1 MDTIRTRWQKSSYC
15 AQGDSC
21 LHVAASPDHHVR
33 LTESSDPS
41 GAILTLTPAAFENLI
56 AALKSHTTPTSVTIA
71 PAHDHDAALRIH
83 HPHAPTPTTI
93 TTTPRKWHAFALGA
107 RAGEFD
113 HLLARRPSQSGSTT
127 DPGSSPTPTP
137 SRDPR
142 CLRQP
147 TP

>member
-1 MDTIRTRWQKSSYC
+1 MRSWQKSSYC
-15 AQGDSC
+15 GEGESC

-113 HLLARRPSQSGSTT
+113 HLLAPLRPNAPTGTAPSPHHHTH
-127 DPGSSPTPTP
+127 PGTSPA
-137 SRDPR
+137 RAE
-142 CLRQP
+142 
-147 TP
+147 